1 MEYEALACAI
11 ALQALSDIKVNQREL
26 EELIAKKEME
36 TRKKR
41 KGRYTRKINKR
52 KERIADAAKFFNSAY
67 CEFLTGIPGRVF
79 LSHID
84 EISIPDDYIN
94 VFIHDEQG
102 ESADEYDEY
111 FVGFSDDEE

>member
-11 ALQALSDIKVNQREL
+11 ALQVLSDIKVNQREL
-26 EELIAKKEME
+26 EKLIAKREME

-52 KERIADAAKFFNSAY
+52 KERIADATKFFTSGY

-79 LSHID
+79 LSNID
-84 EISIPDDYIN
+84 EISIPDDYID
-94 VFIHDEQG
+94 VLMHEDEQDEGG
-102 ESADEYDEY
+102 EEYDEY
-111 FVGFSDDEE
+111 FI